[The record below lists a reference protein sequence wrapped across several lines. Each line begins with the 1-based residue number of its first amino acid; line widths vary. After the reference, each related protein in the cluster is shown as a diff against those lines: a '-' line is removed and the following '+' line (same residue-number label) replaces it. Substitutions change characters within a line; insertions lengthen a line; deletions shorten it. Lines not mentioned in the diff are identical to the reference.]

1 MHFEQVTMEG
11 YKFTI
16 TLTVK
21 LTRYEKYEKKKKKT
35 VFKLKHWLFYF
46 VLFSFWI
53 IIGLLIV
60 FQTIYFFIYFRLF
73 IS

>member
-11 YKFTI
+11 YKSTI

-21 LTRYEKYEKKKKKT
+21 LTRYEKKKKT

-53 IIGLLIV
+53 IIGLLTV
-60 FQTIYFFIYFRLF
+60 FQTIWTIAKHL
-73 IS
+73 